1 MNYFSLL
8 ASSLAME
15 KVKVIIPILITT
27 KNLTAIQLATRMC
40 MNRDGIDLT
49 WN

>member
-8 ASSLAME
+8 ASSLAIE
-15 KVKVIIPILITT
+15 KVKVIIPLTT
-27 KNLTAIQLATRMC
+27 KNLTAIQFATRMC